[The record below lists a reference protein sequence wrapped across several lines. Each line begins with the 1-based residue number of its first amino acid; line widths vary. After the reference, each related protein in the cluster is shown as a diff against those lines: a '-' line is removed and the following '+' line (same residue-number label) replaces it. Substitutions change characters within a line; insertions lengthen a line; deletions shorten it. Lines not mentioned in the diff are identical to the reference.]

1 MATKKSTAQDTGAE
15 LATELAKTADTG
27 TDGASGAGLAL
38 SAEDGAAGGDVGGED
53 AGNTGT
59 GTALGDDAGA
69 TDAAGSN
76 GTSTL
81 QAGADLAAVMQ
92 SLVAAGAAERKPL
105 LYRVISPLNHDQ
117 VDHPIGTELELD
129 EKTAEA
135 LLGHTVVLV
144 G

>member
-1 MATKKSTAQDTGAE
+1 MATKKSAADDKGAAE
-15 LATELAKTADTG
+15 LAKAADTG
-27 TDGASGAGLAL
+27 TDGASGAGPAL
-38 SAEDGAAGGDVGGED
+38 GAEDRAAGGDVGGED

-59 GTALGDDAGA
+59 ATALGDDAGA
-69 TDAAGSN
+69 TDAAGST

-92 SLVAAGAAERKPL
+92 SLVAAGAAERRP
-105 LYRVISPLNHDQ
+105 LYRVISPLNHDK
-117 VDHPIGTELELD
+117 VDHPIGAELELD